1 MRHVDEG
8 LLHAWLDGERAALEP
23 GTADEVRRHLA
34 ECGECRAR
42 LEEARGLRDRAA
54 ALLRGGSPLV
64 VEVPPF
70 ESLAARPAP
79 ARPGRGRMLAW
90 AASLAL
96 ALGAGWLARAAL
108 DPGEPPARTAA
119 APRPAVPA
127 VVSPRAPAD
136 ASPTSTVGASATT
149 AETAL
154 SERTAAPQ
162 PVTEPSLRVAAR
174 EEGRVEPAGAP
185 PAVVMPDVSLPPPP
199 PPPLAAA
206 ESGAPAPARET
217 AAPAAADVAAGAL
230 EGRAAGVVVAPQA
243 RTARRPERAA
253 PSAPARARADS
264 AGAGSPAFGSEAVA
278 LEGVVVTAAGS
289 AGGLAGAEVRVAG
302 TQARTVTGPD
312 GTYRLAVPRD
322 AVRDGK
328 VAVEA
333 RLLGY
338 EPLRQE
344 VRVAGGEV
352 RVDLRLHSSALALD
366 ALVVTGTGAEA
377 GVLAGATGPDAEGW
391 FGVRPDAPRRLLG
404 REPLRVRGLP
414 TVSVQAG
421 RLEGRTVVR
430 VRQRLA
436 GGGILSL
443 VQEPARPAAAAA
455 QADSTSL
462 PEARDEGPAEQVR
475 LVRRVGGIT
484 VTASAPLPARE
495 LSRLLDALR

>member
-1 MRHVDEG
+1 
-8 LLHAWLDGERAALEP
+8 
-23 GTADEVRRHLA
+23 
-34 ECGECRAR
+34 
-42 LEEARGLRDRAA
+42 
-54 ALLRGGSPLV
+54 
-64 VEVPPF
+64 
-70 ESLAARPAP
+70 
-79 ARPGRGRMLAW
+79 
-90 AASLAL
+90 
-96 ALGAGWLARAAL
+96 
-108 DPGEPPARTAA
+108 
-119 APRPAVPA
+119 
-127 VVSPRAPAD
+127 
-136 ASPTSTVGASATT
+136 
-149 AETAL
+149 
-154 SERTAAPQ
+154 
-162 PVTEPSLRVAAR
+162 
-174 EEGRVEPAGAP
+174 
-185 PAVVMPDVSLPPPP
+185 
-199 PPPLAAA
+199 
-206 ESGAPAPARET
+206 
-217 AAPAAADVAAGAL
+217 
-230 EGRAAGVVVAPQA
+230 
-243 RTARRPERAA
+243 
-253 PSAPARARADS
+253 
-264 AGAGSPAFGSEAVA
+264 VA
-278 LEGVVVTAAGS
+278 LEGVVVTATGS
-289 AGGLAGAEVRVAG
+289 AAGGLAGAEVRVAG
-302 TQARTVTGPD
+302 TQARTVTAPD
-312 GTYRLAVPRD
+312 GTFRLAVPRD

-344 VRVAGGEV
+344 VQVAGGEV

-443 VQEPARPAAAAA
+443 VQEPARPAAAA

-462 PEARDEGPAEQVR
+462 PEAREESPAEQTR